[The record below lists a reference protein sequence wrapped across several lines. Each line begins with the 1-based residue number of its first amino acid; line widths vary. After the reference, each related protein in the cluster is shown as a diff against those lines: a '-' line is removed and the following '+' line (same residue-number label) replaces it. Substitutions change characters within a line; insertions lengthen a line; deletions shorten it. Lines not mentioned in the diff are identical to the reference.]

1 MMTAMATAGAAAR
14 VSVVTPFYN
23 TAPYLAECIESV
35 LAQSHGDFEYVLVDN
50 HSDDGGGEIA
60 ARYAARDGRI
70 RVARPPTFLGQVPNY
85 NFALGQIAAD
95 TRYVKMVQADDAIFP
110 RCLAEMVALAEAHPT
125 IGVVSA
131 YRMFGAEVQ
140 PNGLAHTR
148 TFMTGR
154 EACRVVLKD
163 GIYMFGSPTTVMFRA
178 DLVRGRVPFYAE
190 GRLFEDAEVC
200 FDLLGE
206 HDFGFVH
213 QVLTFTRTE
222 NDSLWSGMRAY
233 NGWLLARRNQ
243 LAQYGPRVL
252 APEELEPLW
261 RARERHYRRC
271 LAEAWLLGADDGFW
285 RFHEKGLATVG
296 DTIDRG
302 ALMRDAARVVA
313 GAALSPRR
321 LVDLLRRRKRGAG
334 GKR

>member
-1 MMTAMATAGAAAR
+1 MTGAGVGPR

-70 RVARPPTFLGQVPNY
+70 RVARPPKFLGQVPNY

-95 TRYVKMVQADDAIFP
+95 TRHVKMVQADDTIFP

-131 YRMFGAEVQ
+131 YRLFGPEVQ
-140 PNGLAHTR
+140 PNGLAHTQ

-154 EACRVVLKD
+154 QACRVVLKD
-163 GIYMFGSPTTVMFRA
+163 GIYLFGSPTTVMFRA
-178 DLVRGRVPFYAE
+178 DLVRGRVPFFAE

-243 LAQYGPRVL
+243 LAQYGRRFL
-252 APEELEPLW
+252 TAEELEPLW
-261 RARERHYRRC
+261 RARERHYRRF
-271 LAEAWLLGADDGFW
+271 LAEAWLSRAEEGFW
-285 RFHEKGLATVG
+285 KFHEKGLATVG

-302 ALMRDAARVVA
+302 ALIRDAARAVA

-321 LVDLLRRRKRGAG
+321 LADLLRRRKRGTD

>member
-1 MMTAMATAGAAAR
+1 MTGAGVGPR

-70 RVARPPTFLGQVPNY
+70 RVARPPKFLGQVPNY

-95 TRYVKMVQADDAIFP
+95 TRHVKMVQADDTIFP

-131 YRMFGAEVQ
+131 YRLFGPEVQ
-140 PNGLAHTR
+140 PNGLAHTQ

-154 EACRVVLKD
+154 QACRVVLKD
-163 GIYMFGSPTTVMFRA
+163 GIYLFGSPTTVMFRA
-178 DLVRGRVPFYAE
+178 DLVRGRVPFFAE

-243 LAQYGPRVL
+243 LAQFGRQYL
-252 APEELEPLW
+252 APDEFDRLW
-261 RARERHYRRC
+261 RTRERHYRSF
-271 LAEAWLLGADDGFW
+271 LAEAWLARRDEGFW
-285 RFHEKGLATVG
+285 KFHAQGLATVG
-296 DTIDRG
+296 DALDRK
-302 ALMRDAARVVA
+302 ALLRDAARV
-313 GAALSPRR
+313 ALGLAVSPRR
-321 LVDLLRRRKRGAG
+321 LAALLRERARPRTP
-334 GKR
+334 